1 MHTSQ
6 FLRGMGLGIAV
17 GTAIGV
23 ACMPKKAPPHEEEGP
38 ARHEAG
44 RQLRGRPVCRDGY
57 VTTEGRAA
65 QSSARPSL
73 RLRLRL
79 HGPLPG

>member
-23 ACMPKKAPPHEEEGP
+23 ACMPKK
-38 ARHEAG
+38 RH
-44 RQLRGRPVCRDGY
+44 PMKKK
-57 VTTEGRAA
+57 A
-65 QSSARPSL
+65 QHAMKHKAARPSL
-73 RLRLRL
+73 RLRLKL

>member
-23 ACMPKKAPPHEEEGP
+23 ACMPKK
-38 ARHEAG
+38 RHPMKKKPQHAMKLVANCVED
-44 RQLRGRPVCRDGY
+44 LS
-57 VTTEGRAA
+57 AA
-65 QSSARPSL
+65 M
-73 RLRLRL
+73 
-79 HGPLPG
+79 GM